1 MDIRGHDR
9 LQGLLQRVGRLPAGG
24 RPHQLRGGHTQAEA
38 AVCTAGGGNIIMPRI
53 RWSVVLFKPSCF
65 PAG

>member
-38 AVCTAGGGNIIMPRI
+38 AGRTAGGGNITYN
-53 RWSVVLFKPSCF
+53 
-65 PAG
+65 A

>member
-38 AVCTAGGGNIIMPRI
+38 AVRTAGGGNIIMPI
-53 RWSVVLFKPSCF
+53 NRWSGSFI
-65 PAG
+65 